1 MLVCSKPRRVAGFS
15 LIELMVTVA
24 VAATLAAIVIP
35 TYQSQIRKSRRTE
48 ARTAVMDLANREE
61 RYYSVNNDYTDSAVR
76 LGYAQP
82 GDADAQI
89 SNMSVG
95 AGYYTVTVNH
105 IAANPVAV
113 PPTPATFTITATPVG
128 TQLKDTACQTFTV
141 DDKGTQTSA
150 PAADCWN

>member
-1 MLVCSKPRRVAGFS
+1 MLMCCKPRRVAGFS

-61 RYYSVNNDYTDSAVR
+61 RYYSVNNDYSDSAVQ
-76 LGYAQP
+76 LGYAKP
-82 GDADAQI
+82 GAADAQI
-89 SNMSVG
+89 SNLSVG
-95 AGYYTVTVNH
+95 AGYYTVTVIHQGVN
-105 IAANPVAV
+105 
-113 PPTPATFTITATPVG
+113 PPTPATFSITATAVG
-128 TQLKDTACQTFTV
+128 TQAKDTACQTFTV
-141 DDKGTQTSA
+141 DDKGTQTST

>member
-1 MLVCSKPRRVAGFS
+1 MLMCCKPRRVAGFS

-48 ARTAVMDLANREE
+48 ARTAVMDLATREE
-61 RYYSVNNDYTDSAVR
+61 RYYSVNNDYSSSALQ
-76 LGYAQP
+76 LGYGA
-82 GDADAQI
+82 ADAQI
-89 SNMSVG
+89 NGMSVG
-95 AGYYTVTVNH
+95 AGYYTVTVQNF
-105 IAANPVAV
+105 AAA
-113 PPTPATFTITATPVG
+113 PPLPATFTITATAVG
-128 TQLKDTACQTFTV
+128 TQAKDTACQAFTV